1 MKTTQKIGLIPVIL
15 LCAAFVMVPM
25 VAAAGPGQGS
35 QQDTNQGNS
44 PDGQGGFSQGPAQG
58 GSMNQGQG
66 GNQGGM
72 MMPDNGQNTNTGSD
86 QNPGNM
92 TAPNGPPDRNFGNMT
107 AAMTGPGD
115 ANTTAYENMTWHGQD
130 RMTAGNMTFCH
141 PPRDGNIT
149 ATSGNWTASDNT
161 TMCQPGG
168 ENLSIPGGN
177 MTAPKPADGNV
188 TPPQAPSDNSS
199 TNGPQNQNGNNA
211 GAGTQPGQQQ
221 GISASQ
227 TQSQDLKD
235 SDLIAAFL
243 KWLEGQSGSS
253 S

>member
-1 MKTTQKIGLIPVIL
+1 MIIDPFLQVFDLPRGFNLYHDRKKRPNTTTAIKKAVARNEGISHENYTKNWTHTRDPVVCSL
-15 LCAAFVMVPM
+15 RHGTHGCCSRTRP
-25 VAAAGPGQGS
+25 GS

-115 ANTTAYENMTWHGQD
+115 
-130 RMTAGNMTFCH
+130 
-141 PPRDGNIT
+141 
-149 ATSGNWTASDNT
+149 
-161 TMCQPGG
+161 
-168 ENLSIPGGN
+168 
-177 MTAPKPADGNV
+177 
-188 TPPQAPSDNSS
+188 
-199 TNGPQNQNGNNA
+199 
-211 GAGTQPGQQQ
+211 
-221 GISASQ
+221 GIRLH
-227 TQSQDLKD
+227 TRT
-235 SDLIAAFL
+235 
-243 KWLEGQSGSS
+243 
-253 S
+253 